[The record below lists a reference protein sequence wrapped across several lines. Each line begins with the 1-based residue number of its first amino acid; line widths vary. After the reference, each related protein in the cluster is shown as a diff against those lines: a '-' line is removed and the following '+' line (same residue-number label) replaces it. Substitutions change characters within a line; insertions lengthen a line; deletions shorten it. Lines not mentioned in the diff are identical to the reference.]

1 MKPRIFLLLLFFA
14 LLLLLPLWA
23 GGGGDARAAQGP
35 QESAAPA
42 AEPEPG
48 PEAEPE
54 TAAGEERVFRILDEG
69 TGEIFEVA
77 DRDFLAGAVAAEMP
91 PAWPEEAL
99 KAQAVAAYTYYSR
112 LRAQQE
118 DPAAAHFSADPAN
131 WRVYVSREQMAE
143 RFGAQAPALLEKLDR
158 VVSAVEGQ
166 TLQYEGELALAV
178 YHAISGGKTEA
189 SADIWGG
196 AVDYLVPVDS
206 PGDPEADG
214 YETVRE
220 LDAGQ
225 VRRALE
231 ARWPGIALGKDP
243 GGWFSG
249 WERSGSGSVLRVQA
263 GGQELEGGALRT
275 ALGLRSA
282 NFTADYRDGRFT
294 FTVRGYG
301 HGVGMS
307 QTGAAA
313 MARDG
318 ATYEEILA
326 HYYPNTELA
335 R

>member
-1 MKPRIFLLLLFFA
+1 M
-14 LLLLLPLWA
+14 
-23 GGGGDARAAQGP
+23 
-35 QESAAPA
+35 
-42 AEPEPG
+42 
-48 PEAEPE
+48 
-54 TAAGEERVFRILDEG
+54 
-69 TGEIFEVA
+69 
-77 DRDFLAGAVAAEMP
+77 
-91 PAWPEEAL
+91 
-99 KAQAVAAYTYYSR
+99 
-112 LRAQQE
+112 
-118 DPAAAHFSADPAN
+118 
-131 WRVYVSREQMAE
+131 
-143 RFGAQAPALLEKLDR
+143 
-158 VVSAVEGQ
+158 
-166 TLQYEGELALAV
+166 QYEGELALAV

-220 LDAGQ
+220 LDAGH

-231 ARWPGIALGKDP
+231 ARWPGIALGEDP

-275 ALGLRSA
+275 VLGLRSA